1 MWGTTKKIGPD
12 KFSHFDVIGFKQAIG
27 FKMSHLLSFKL
38 LKFWVFLTEKYQT
51 MIILDLAKSDNCNV
65 LASF

>member
-12 KFSHFDVIGFKQAIG
+12 KFSHFDVIG